1 MGSIK
6 EEVYYFLND
15 VKELTVENLSHYIKT
30 NTSYLIHFFDENDEL
45 MEQFSL
51 QKDMRRKGFIYKAGT
66 FHYVF
71 INKSLPS
78 NEMIEVLVHEIGHL
92 LLDKENLTKS
102 KKEFNANIFSYYV
115 LNPKKTDLFLF
126 EIWKRKR
133 TILPF
138 LLLLFLILGKFSYPK
153 KESLKPENGIKSAIA
168 IETEKKTEID
178 SAVITDDNETVYV
191 TRTGEKYHLSDCRY
205 VNPTTAEALTIEEA
219 EKRHYSPCS
228 ICRPHE
234 K

>member
-6 EEVYYFLND
+6 EKVYYFLND

-51 QKDMRRKGFIYKAGT
+51 QKDMRQKGFIYKAGT

-138 LLLLFLILGKFSYPK
+138 FAFVIFNFRKIFLSK
-153 KESLKPENGIKSAIA
+153 KRI
-168 IETEKKTEID
+168 TKT
-178 SAVITDDNETVYV
+178 
-191 TRTGEKYHLSDCRY
+191 RKRY
-205 VNPTTAEALTIEEA
+205 
-219 EKRHYSPCS
+219 
-228 ICRPHE
+228 
-234 K
+234 